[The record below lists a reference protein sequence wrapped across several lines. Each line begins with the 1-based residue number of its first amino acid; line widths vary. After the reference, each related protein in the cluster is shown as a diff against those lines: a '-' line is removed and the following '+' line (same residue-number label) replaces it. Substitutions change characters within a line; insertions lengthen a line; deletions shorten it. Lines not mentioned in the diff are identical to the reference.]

1 MDKVTTIIYQI
12 EEGAEVD
19 GHPKDK
25 VDHSVAAEEEDP
37 DNFGGDAERERS
49 VAHHQNPTLKIE
61 IGTKY
66 CNYQV
71 RRFFLN

>member
-1 MDKVTTIIYQI
+1 VDKVTLIIYQI
-12 EEGAEVD
+12 EEGAEVN

-61 IGTKY
+61 QSNFHQQNCFEY
-66 CNYQV
+66 
-71 RRFFLN
+71 